1 MQEFYTYPKD
11 CNATADMIT
20 RSDETFVK
28 PIFFLDTIPQTM
40 CSLKNTN
47 VKQSTII
54 LSE

>member
-20 RSDETFVK
+20 RSDETF
-28 PIFFLDTIPQTM
+28 PSFFLDTIPQTM